1 MEKRDDW
8 IEEPDDWTEDGMRE
22 KRDNRFLKGVLTG
35 ILCSLAVAA
44 VVTWGIYVFLSARN
58 GSALQIGQT
67 EADYGEIGQ
76 KLEMLKGMVDTT
88 FLYESDEEAM
98 KEGIYKGFIAAL
110 GDPYTVYYTA
120 EEYEEMMESSD
131 GEYVGIGVQ
140 ISQSESTNVITVIRV
155 FRGSGAE
162 EAGMQAGDMLYKV
175 DGEDITGEDVNS
187 VVAKIRGNAGTTVH
201 IEVYRDSVKDYVEMD
216 VERRDVSMDTV
227 EWKMLENGMG
237 YLQITEF
244 DGVTYEQFVMALED
258 LKAQGMKGMILDL
271 RDNPGG
277 RLDQVVEI
285 ADDFLSEGTIVSTKN
300 KNGLGSTYEAD
311 EEVRFEGPM
320 VVLTNGNSA
329 SASEVLAGA
338 LKDYEKAKLVGT
350 TTFGKGIVQSIYPFE
365 DGTAIKITVSDY
377 YTPSGANI
385 HGTGIEP
392 DIVEEWKKS
401 EDETQDNQ
409 LDRAKEILAV
419 EMKKNM
425 N

>member
-1 MEKRDDW
+1 MEKQDDW
-8 IEEPDDWTEDGMRE
+8 IEDPDGWMEDGRRK
-22 KRDNRFLKGVLTG
+22 KRDGRFLKGVLTG
-35 ILCSLAVAA
+35 VLCSLIVVAA
-44 VVTWGIYVFLSARN
+44 ALWGVYFLVSAKGN
-58 GSALQIGQT
+58 SLFGNAGQGT
-67 EADYGEIGQ
+67 GNYEEIDE
-76 KLEMLKGMVDTT
+76 KLDLLKGMVDRL
-88 FLYESDEEAM
+88 FLYDVDETAM
-98 KEGIYKGFIAAL
+98 AEGTYKGFDAGL
-110 GDPYTVYYTA
+110 GEPYTVYYTA
-120 EEYEEMMESSD
+120 EEYKDMMESSD

-162 EAGMQAGDMLYKV
+162 EAGIQAGDMLYKV
-175 DGEDITGEDVNS
+175 DGEDITGEDINS
-187 VVAKIRGNAGTTVH
+187 VVAKIRGNAGSTVH

-227 EWKMLENGMG
+227 EWNMLEGGMG

-285 ADDFLSEGTIVSTKN
+285 ADDFLTEGVIVSTKD
-300 KNGLGSTYEAD
+300 KNGLGTTYEAD
-311 EEVRFEGPM
+311 EEVRFEGP
-320 VVLTNGNSA
+320 VVLLANGNSA

-338 LKDYEKAKLVGT
+338 LKDYDKATLVGT
-350 TTFGKGIVQSIYPFE
+350 TTFGKGIVQSIYPLD
-365 DGTAIKITVSDY
+365 DGTAIKITISDY

-392 DIVEEWKKS
+392 DITVEKEQS
-401 EDETQDNQ
+401 ENEEQDNQ
-409 LDRAKEILAV
+409 LDQAKEILAE
-419 EMKKNM
+419 EMR
-425 N
+425 

>member
-8 IEEPDDWTEDGMRE
+8 IEDPDGWLE
-22 KRDNRFLKGVLTG
+22 KGRKGERDNRFLKGVLTG
-35 ILCSLAVAA
+35 VLCSLLVAA
-44 VVTWGIYVFLSARN
+44 AATWGIYFLLSAR
-58 GSALQIGQT
+58 GLKEVGQT
-67 EADYGEIGQ
+67 EDYEEVEE

-88 FLYESDEEAM
+88 FLYEADEEAM
-98 KEGIYKGFIAAL
+98 KEGIYKGFIAGL
-110 GDPYTVYYTA
+110 GDPYTVYYTE
-120 EEYEEMMESSD
+120 EEYKDMMESSD

-175 DGEDITGEDVNS
+175 NGEDITGEDINN
-187 VVAKIRGNAGTTVH
+187 VVAKIRGNAGSTVH
-201 IEVYRDSVKDYVEMD
+201 IEVYRDSVNDYVEMD

-244 DGVTYEQFVMALED
+244 DGVTYEQFVTALED
-258 LKAQGMKGMILDL
+258 LKAQGMKGLLLDL

-285 ADDFLSEGTIVSTKN
+285 ADDFLTEGVIVSTKS
-300 KNGLGSTYEAD
+300 KTGLGSTYEAD
-311 EEVRFEGPM
+311 EEIRFDGPM

-338 LKDYEKAKLVGT
+338 LKDYEKAVLVGT
-350 TTFGKGIVQSIYPFE
+350 TTFGKGIVQSIYPFD
-365 DGTAIKITVSDY
+365 DGTAIKITISDY
-377 YTPSGANI
+377 YTPNGANI

-392 DIVEEWKKS
+392 DVMVEKEKGKE
-401 EDETQDNQ
+401 EDQDHQ
-409 LDRAKEILAV
+409 LEKAKEVLTGK
-419 EMKKNM
+419 MK
-425 N
+425 

>member
-8 IEEPDDWTEDGMRE
+8 MEDPDGWLEDDRR
-22 KRDNRFLKGVLTG
+22 KRRDNRFLKGVLTG
-35 ILCSLAVAA
+35 VLCSLVVVASA
-44 VVTWGIYVFLSARN
+44 LWGIYFLVSAKGN
-58 GSALQIGQT
+58 SLFGDAGQ
-67 EADYGEIGQ
+67 EKGDYREVDE
-76 KLEMLKGMVDTT
+76 KLDLLKGMVDRL
-88 FLYESDEEAM
+88 FLYDADEEAM
-98 KEGIYKGFIAAL
+98 AEGIYKGFIAGL

-120 EEYEEMMESSD
+120 EEYKDMMESSD

-140 ISQSESTNVITVIRV
+140 ISQSESTNLITVIRV

-162 EAGMQAGDMLYKV
+162 EAGMQAGDVLYKV
-175 DGEDITGEDVNS
+175 DGEDISGEDINN
-187 VVAKIRGNAGTTVH
+187 VVAKIRGNEGTMVH
-201 IEVYRDSVKDYVEMD
+201 IEVYRESENGYVEMD

-227 EWKMLENGMG
+227 EWNMLENGMG

-244 DGVTYEQFVMALED
+244 DGVTYGQFVTALED

-285 ADDFLSEGTIVSTKN
+285 ADDFLTEGVIVSTKD
-300 KNGLGSTYEAD
+300 KNGLGTTYEAD
-311 EEVRFEGPM
+311 EELRFEGP
-320 VVLTNGNSA
+320 VVILANGNSA

-338 LKDYEKAKLVGT
+338 LKDYDKATLVGT

-365 DGTAIKITVSDY
+365 DGTAIKITISDY

-392 DIVEEWKKS
+392 DITVEKEKR
-401 EDETQDNQ
+401 ENEEQDNQ
-409 LDRAKEILAV
+409 LDRAKEVLAE
-419 EMKKNM
+419 EMK
-425 N
+425 